1 MSFAYLFLSA
11 IGLLF
16 EEAVER
22 SVGEEG
28 GGRSRFYMSSE

>member
-22 SVGEEG
+22 G
-28 GGRSRFYMSSE
+28 GGGGGEVAVLYE